1 MLIVGLTG
9 NVASGKSSV
18 AAFWREAG
26 VPVLDADQAARE
38 AVAPGSPGLEEVV
51 RAFGPE
57 VLRADG
63 SLDRDRMRD
72 LVFRDPEARARLE
85 AIVHPRV
92 RARWDE
98 WLARQRR
105 TGAPL
110 VAAEVPLLFEAG
122 LEGEFDVIVF
132 VDAPEPVRVARL
144 VRARGLSRE
153 EAEHILAAQMPA
165 EEKRRRAHLVID
177 NSGTLDALRARAL
190 EALGALR
197 GRAGAAAPG
206 ASAPEAGR
214 PIRIDLHLHTSASH
228 DCLSEPQAV
237 LARAEAA
244 GLDRIAV
251 TDHNE
256 LGAALELA
264 ARAPGRVIPGEEV
277 RTVEGF
283 DVIGL
288 YLSEPIPKG
297 TPAAEVCERVHAQG
311 GIVYL
316 PHPFAAR
323 KGGAGRHLE
332 ALVGRVDVVEVL
344 NARLH
349 RAELNRRAARWA
361 ERHGL
366 PGGAGSDAHTL
377 GEIGAAYVECP
388 AHPNEA
394 QALLAA
400 LEAGRVG
407 GRASPRSVHIA
418 STWARLRKR
427 LG

>member
-1 MLIVGLTG
+1 MIVGLTG

-26 VPVLDADQAARE
+26 VPVLDADQAAHE
-38 AVAPGSPGLEEVV
+38 AVAPGSPGLAEVV
-51 RAFGPE
+51 GAFGPE
-57 VLRADG
+57 VLRGDG
-63 SLDRDRMRD
+63 SLDRERMRD
-72 LVFRDPEARARLE
+72 LVFRDPGARARLE

-92 RARWDE
+92 RARWDQ
-98 WLARQRR
+98 WLAQQRR
-105 TGAPL
+105 AGAPL
-110 VAAEVPLLFEAG
+110 VAVEVPLLFEAG

-144 VRARGLSRE
+144 VRARGLSHE
-153 EAEHILAAQMPA
+153 EAERVLAAQMPG

-197 GRAGAAAPG
+197 ERAGAGAAG
-206 ASAPEAGR
+206 ASAPEAAGL
-214 PIRIDLHLHTSASH
+214 IRMDLHVHTSASH
-228 DCLSEPQAV
+228 DCLSEPGAV
-237 LARAEAA
+237 LAQAEAV
-244 GLDRIAV
+244 GLERIAV

-264 ARAPGRVIPGEEV
+264 AKAPGRVIPGEEV
-277 RTVEGF
+277 RTAEGF

-288 YLSEPIPKG
+288 YLAEPIPKG

-323 KGGAGRHLE
+323 KGGAGRHLD
-332 ALVGRVDVVEVL
+332 ALKGRVDVVEVL

-349 RAELNRRAARWA
+349 RAGLNRLAARWA
-361 ERHGL
+361 EHHRL
-366 PGGAGSDAHTL
+366 LGGAGSDAHTL

-388 AHPNEA
+388 PHPNEP
-394 QALLAA
+394 QALLDA
-400 LEAGRVG
+400 LRAGRVG
-407 GRASPRSVHIA
+407 GGASPRSVHIA
-418 STWARLRKR
+418 STWAKLKKW